1 MVLGTFTLR
10 ASWQTLVMRVTGLCG
25 GIGAGKSTVARLFSK
40 HGAYVIDVDQL
51 GRQVI
56 EPGGRAFD
64 AVVELFGQ
72 GVLDDPNSETPA
84 IDRGKL
90 ASIVFGDP
98 ADLARLEAV
107 SHPAI
112 NAELD
117 ELLVAA
123 QADGRDWV
131 VLDMAV
137 LIESELGQNLPS
149 GLSYDTV
156 VVVEAPE
163 PTRIER
169 LIETRGMGADDA
181 AARIA
186 SQTSDEHRH
195 NVADVVITNNGDL
208 AALGQAVEQALPQL
222 R

>member
-1 MVLGTFTLR
+1 
-10 ASWQTLVMRVTGLCG
+10 MRVTGLCG
-25 GIGAGKSTVARLFSK
+25 GIGAGKSTVAALFAERGGK
-40 HGAYVIDVDQL
+40 VIDVDEL

-56 EPGGRAFD
+56 ETGGRAFD
-64 AVVELFGQ
+64 AVVALFGT
-72 GVLDDPNSETPA
+72 GVLSNETDRPA

-90 ASIVFGDP
+90 AAIVFGDP
-98 ADLARLEAV
+98 TELQRLEAV

-117 ELLVAA
+117 DLLLAA
-123 QADGRDWV
+123 QSDGHQWV

-137 LIESELGQNLPS
+137 LVESTLGQNLPS

-163 PTRIER
+163 ATRVER
-169 LIETRGMGADDA
+169 LVATRGMDPADA

-186 SQTSDEHRH
+186 SQTSDEVRRQ
-195 NVADVVITNNGDL
+195 VADIVITNGGDMASL
-208 AALGQAVEQALPQL
+208 SAQIDGVIGQLSEPVQQ
-222 R
+222 